1 MLMFAKPILVGGESA
16 SNNAPAKL
24 ALLGSGTVGLA
35 VLKRLSEWRGNAFGR
50 RFNLVFA
57 ANTRLSLHDPHGLD
71 PERCAEMLNEAPQS
85 GRSMGFVEVLE
96 ALGKDGVRILI
107 DATADG
113 AVASNHPAL
122 LDAGIHVATACKL
135 AGGTSLSL
143 WREIQSA
150 CERRGS
156 GFGDR
161 ATVGA
166 GLPLLRSLRELQDGG
181 DRIHAI
187 AGVMSGSLAWL
198 FDRFDGSR
206 PFSALVQEAH
216 ARGFTEPDPRE
227 DLSGEDVRRKI
238 LILARAAGFPL
249 ESSCVSVASLVPL
262 SLATLSAAE
271 TMENLGRLDASLQ
284 LKLEAARAR
293 GGSLRFV
300 ARLKDGCARVG
311 LEILGPDDPLAGG
324 RGTDNRVAIWS
335 DRYETQPLI
344 IQGPGAG
351 AQVTAAALLDD
362 VLKLNA
368 WARGNSASFAA

>member
-1 MLMFAKPILVGGESA
+1 MFTQALRVDGDYA
-16 SNNAPAKL
+16 ANVAPAKV

-35 VLKRLSEWRGNAFGR
+35 VLQRLSEWRGTPFGCR
-50 RFNLVFA
+50 LNLVFA
-57 ANTRLSLHDPHGLD
+57 ANTRLALFDPDGLD
-71 PERCAEMLNEAPQS
+71 PRLCATALSEAPAVDQ
-85 GRSMGFVEVLE
+85 RTQLDEVLV
-96 ALGKDGVRILI
+96 ALGDSGIRILI

-113 AVASNHPAL
+113 EVAANHPAL
-122 LDAGIHVATACKL
+122 LDAGVHVATACKL

-198 FDRFDGSR
+198 FDRFDGTQ
-206 PFSALVQEAH
+206 PFSELVREAR
-216 ARGFTEPDPRE
+216 AKGYTEPDPRE

-238 LILARAAGFPL
+238 LILARTAGFPL
-249 ESSCVSVASLVPL
+249 ESSCVEVASLVPRQL
-262 SLATLSAAE
+262 RDVSAADA
-271 TMENLGRLDASLQ
+271 LDRIELLDEPLQ
-284 LKLEAARAR
+284 AKLEEARAK

-300 ARLKDGCARVG
+300 ARLRDGCAKVG
-311 LEILGPDDPLAGG
+311 LEILDSDDPLAGG

-335 DRYETQPLI
+335 DRYEAQPLI

-351 AQVTAAALLDD
+351 ARVTAAALLDD
-362 VLKLNA
+362 ALKLNA
-368 WARGNSASFAA
+368 WAGRSVA

>member
-1 MLMFAKPILVGGESA
+1 
-16 SNNAPAKL
+16 
-24 ALLGSGTVGLA
+24 
-35 VLKRLSEWRGNAFGR
+35 
-50 RFNLVFA
+50 
-57 ANTRLSLHDPHGLD
+57 
-71 PERCAEMLNEAPQS
+71 
-85 GRSMGFVEVLE
+85 
-96 ALGKDGVRILI
+96 
-107 DATADG
+107 
-113 AVASNHPAL
+113 
-122 LDAGIHVATACKL
+122 
-135 AGGTSLSL
+135 
-143 WREIQSA
+143 
-150 CERRGS
+150 
-156 GFGDR
+156 
-161 ATVGA
+161 
-166 GLPLLRSLRELQDGG
+166 
-181 DRIHAI
+181 
-187 AGVMSGSLAWL
+187 MSGSLAWL

-324 RGTDNRVAIWS
+324 RGTDNLVAIWS